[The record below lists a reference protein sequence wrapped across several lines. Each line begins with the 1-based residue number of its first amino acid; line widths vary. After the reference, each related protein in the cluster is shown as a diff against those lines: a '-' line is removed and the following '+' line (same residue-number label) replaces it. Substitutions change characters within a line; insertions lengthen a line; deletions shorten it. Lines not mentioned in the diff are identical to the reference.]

1 MRSIARS
8 RAAWLLLVVVLLGGT
23 FVVGSI
29 TKQEGEAQ
37 VVPGTVAQSAS
48 DSSSGLTV
56 DAERAVFSA
65 TGVDVWLHIRS
76 DDPGAKV
83 AGVVPSDA
91 ELGGNAGLSAG
102 VHGDG
107 RTVLRFPPV
116 AWPRAGVTAQLSIRA
131 VRLLSPEGKDERI
144 DGSWQ
149 LAIELPQGAEAER
162 ARALRTLPPVV
173 VEVGG
178 AKLVVETLKT
188 ASATI
193 VRYELPANVSS
204 FSPPTLR
211 AGASRL
217 APSRS
222 QQAQGPRGSHEVWF
236 EATPDNVSLV
246 LVFDRLAASD
256 PTSRPWTLKATL
268 ARFEPPAPKAATPA
282 AQPDDPLL
290 QEQELAWALQA
301 EADPEPALKGILWRR
316 LPDRVELEIT
326 IGGLW
331 DPRAGGPPVVL
342 GDGVE
347 IKVDSVGTYPAFGE
361 RGDETRIA
369 FRLPSQTVPRSLVV
383 VGGGGR
389 TAVLPP
395 LEVTLQD

>member
-1 MRSIARS
+1 LAV
-8 RAAWLLLVVVLLGGT
+8 ALLGGT
-23 FVVGSI
+23 FVFGSI

-76 DDPGAKV
+76 DEPGAKV
-83 AGVVPSDA
+83 AGVLPSDA
-91 ELGGNAGLSAG
+91 ELAGNAGLSAA
-102 VHGDG
+102 VHSDG
-107 RTVLRFPPV
+107 RTVLRFPPA
-116 AWPRAGVTAQLSIRA
+116 AWPHAGPTAQLSIRA

-162 ARALRTLPPVV
+162 ARALRTLSPVV
-173 VEVGG
+173 TEVAGS
-178 AKLVVETLKT
+178 KLVVETLKT

-193 VRYELPANVSS
+193 VRYQLPANVSS
-204 FSPPTLR
+204 FSPPMLR
-211 AGASRL
+211 AGASTL
-217 APSRS
+217 APARS
-222 QQAQGPRGSHEVWF
+222 QQAQGPQGSHEVWF
-236 EATPDNVSLV
+236 EATPDNTSLV

-256 PTSRPWTLKATL
+256 PTSKPWTLKATL
-268 ARFEPPAPKAATPA
+268 APFQPA
-282 AQPDDPLL
+282 APAAAELIKDQPVTW
-290 QEQELAWALQA
+290 ELQA
-301 EADPEPALKGILWRR
+301 DSSPEPALKGILWRR

-326 IGGLW
+326 VGGLW
-331 DPRAGGPPVVL
+331 APQAGGPPVVL

-383 VGGGGR
+383 IGGGGR
-389 TAVLPP
+389 IAMLPP